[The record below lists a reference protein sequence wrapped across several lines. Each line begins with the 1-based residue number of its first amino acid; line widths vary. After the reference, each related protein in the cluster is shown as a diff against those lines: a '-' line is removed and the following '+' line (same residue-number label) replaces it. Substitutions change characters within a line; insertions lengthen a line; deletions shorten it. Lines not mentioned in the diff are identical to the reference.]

1 MLRKLYVMIGG
12 CLLAASAY
20 GQQDPQFSLFPFAP
34 TFYNPAAVGSEGVTR
49 VQLIYRTQ
57 WAGYQTSAGAGG
69 APTTQLLTANLPLT
83 RINSGVGIYAFN
95 DQLGPISNQ
104 SVQAAYAYRLALKSG
119 TLAFG
124 VQGGLYNKRIDFS
137 GVIVRDPGD
146 PEVQTGQYAQMQ
158 PDISAGVYY
167 NTVDYWVGASLF
179 HINKPSYRLGG
190 DRSINPLAPVAY
202 LSAGYRLGLT
212 YELDVQPSILY
223 KYTTETSVPRAS
235 SFDVNV
241 LATYNSR
248 FYGGVS
254 YRWQDSFTIMGGL
267 NMLTNNALRLGV
279 AYDAVA
285 FGTSTK
291 RPASYEVMLSY
302 ALPAPNTTKKPIIRT
317 PRFRY

>member
-69 APTTQLLTANLPLT
+69 APTTQLLTANLPLN

-95 DQLGPISNQ
+95 DQLGPQSNQ
-104 SVQAAYAYRLALKSG
+104 SVQLAYAYRLPLRSG
-119 TLAFG
+119 TLSVG
-124 VQGGLYNKRIDFS
+124 IQGGVYNKRIDYT
-137 GVIVRDPGD
+137 GVVIRDPDD
-146 PEVQTGQYAQMQ
+146 PFVPTGIYAEMQ

-167 NTVDYWVGASLF
+167 NTVDYWIGASLF
-179 HINKPSYRLGG
+179 HINEPAYRLGT
-190 DRSINPLAPVAY
+190 DRAVNPLARAAY
-202 LSAGYRLGLT
+202 LTAGYRLGLT

-223 KYTTETSVPRAS
+223 KYSLNPGVQAS
-235 SFDVNV
+235 SVDVNV

-248 FYGGVS
+248 FFGGVS
-254 YRWQDSFTIMGGL
+254 YRLQDSFTVMGGL

-285 FGTSTK
+285 FGTTAK
-291 RPASYEVMLSY
+291 RPASYEVMVSY